1 MNNLTLLLSFL
12 FSLNTLLAIDTLKVS
27 SEIKDVTVFFQGAQV
42 TRNTSLKLPKG
53 KKIIIFNELPFSL
66 DDKSIQVKSSENCKI
81 LSVKHELVY
90 PSTRKSN
97 EEKKIE
103 DQIEALEND
112 MKGIQNQFDVFG
124 LEEKLLLDNSKIA
137 KNGEGSDISSIKE
150 AADYYRS
157 RLNEIRQG
165 KLNLS
170 LRMKLKKEAIQD
182 LYSKLNTLTT
192 KKRNSYSKVI
202 VAVDCGTELREEMK
216 ISYYIYAAGWTPN
229 YDFRVDEVTEPL
241 DIVYNADVF
250 QTSGENWDKV
260 KLKLSTSDPSL
271 SGEKPE
277 LVNWILGN
285 ANPYKKEIQQIG
297 FGTLKGLIQDSEN
310 NEPLPFV
317 KVIVKKNGAILRGAM
332 TDIDG
337 NFMIKPIPIGTYV
350 VELKSIGFLEKLIS
364 GVSIQRGKV
373 TFLDKVLG
381 SRVQVL
387 QEVAIVSF
395 QNPLIDLNGASGST
409 LTRSDISRLP
419 ARSLHSV
426 ASTVEGVTVRGS
438 RSDASFYY
446 IDGVKVRG
454 EEFKKTDYISNSLK
468 TTVANI
474 EYNIDIPYTIP
485 SDGQDYSIKMKEV
498 TLPVNYVYHTVP
510 KLDEDAF
517 LTAELTNWTK
527 LNLLPGKSN
536 IYYQGTFVGS
546 TNIDTEKA
554 SDTLNISLG
563 RDKNIVIKREGNTEL
578 FDKRMVGGYIKE
590 TIGWKISV
598 RNNKDVKIKIVI
610 EDQFPI
616 SDRKSIEVQRMD
628 YLGAKLD
635 SKTGKLLWE
644 IELNPNENKEI
655 KFNYLVRYPKY
666 STIQF

>member
-1 MNNLTLLLSFL
+1 M
-12 FSLNTLLAIDTLKVS
+12 
-27 SEIKDVTVFFQGAQV
+27 
-42 TRNTSLKLPKG
+42 
-53 KKIIIFNELPFSL
+53 
-66 DDKSIQVKSSENCKI
+66 
-81 LSVKHELVY
+81 
-90 PSTRKSN
+90 
-97 EEKKIE
+97 
-103 DQIEALEND
+103 
-112 MKGIQNQFDVFG
+112 
-124 LEEKLLLDNSKIA
+124 
-137 KNGEGSDISSIKE
+137 
-150 AADYYRS
+150 
-157 RLNEIRQG
+157 
-165 KLNLS
+165 
-170 LRMKLKKEAIQD
+170 
-182 LYSKLNTLTT
+182 
-192 KKRNSYSKVI
+192 
-202 VAVDCGTELREEMK
+202 
-216 ISYYIYAAGWTPN
+216 
-229 YDFRVDEVTEPL
+229 
-241 DIVYNADVF
+241 
-250 QTSGENWDKV
+250 
-260 KLKLSTSDPSL
+260 
-271 SGEKPE
+271 
-277 LVNWILGN
+277 
-285 ANPYKKEIQQIG
+285 
-297 FGTLKGLIQDSEN
+297 
-310 NEPLPFV
+310 
-317 KVIVKKNGAILRGAM
+317 
-332 TDIDG
+332 
-337 NFMIKPIPIGTYV
+337 
-350 VELKSIGFLEKLIS
+350 
-364 GVSIQRGKV
+364 
-373 TFLDKVLG
+373 
-381 SRVQVL
+381 
-387 QEVAIVSF
+387 
-395 QNPLIDLNGASGST
+395 
-409 LTRSDISRLP
+409 
-419 ARSLHSV
+419 
-426 ASTVEGVTVRGS
+426 
-438 RSDASFYY
+438 
-446 IDGVKVRG
+446 
-454 EEFKKTDYISNSLK
+454 
-468 TTVANI
+468 ANI